1 MELGGVVLPA
11 ELERA
16 VFEAA
21 AVLDY
26 KNISRLMLVAHRVH
40 TWLKPFLYHVL
51 VYRGPNHHRTDAHEL
66 FVTHVR
72 HLMLDFRSLVTDIA
86 KILAVCSAVQ
96 SLAVH
101 GVLDSSYLP
110 HLALMCPLRLR
121 IQAVNLFAGPPRF
134 SHALFARTTHLQLL
148 DYSLSAFDDDSWA
161 SLRALP
167 CLTHL
172 ALHAYVAV
180 PAHELHELLRENTRM
195 QALVVLRPSDVG
207 TAGWGAQYLTH
218 DVRFVVAVV
227 TDVVGDWVAGA
238 WGHTDFWARAD
249 DVIRLRRQASPN
261 LLPGR
266 SRRQR
271 GIASSAPAAPRI
283 GPARASALRAAN
295 LRNYFLR
302 TPLSRRPPALSSS
315 TQPRA
320 SGARTN
326 ALCSPY
332 RLLPRFARGRSP
344 IQWRRRLPL
353 VFALRRWCEPRRSR
367 VYVGAGSTHGGGE
380 HVASP
385 DFALSMVS
393 YGCGGCGC
401 GVLVCCRTVHSSA
414 GARFAAASS
423 HAIVYRPC
431 AFALCRNRRIF
442 SGLVRGPGRIRAHSS
457 SQCGADELYRI
468 REAPVR
474 MRHSGK
480 PKGPKSHPSSV

>member
-1 MELGGVVLPA
+1 
-11 ELERA
+11 
-16 VFEAA
+16 
-21 AVLDY
+21 
-26 KNISRLMLVAHRVH
+26 
-40 TWLKPFLYHVL
+40 
-51 VYRGPNHHRTDAHEL
+51 
-66 FVTHVR
+66 
-72 HLMLDFRSLVTDIA
+72 MLDFRSLVTDIA

-207 TAGWGAQYLTH
+207 TAGWGAQYPTH

-261 LLPGR
+261 LLPVSLPG
-266 SRRQR
+266 
-271 GIASSAPAAPRI
+271 
-283 GPARASALRAAN
+283 
-295 LRNYFLR
+295 
-302 TPLSRRPPALSSS
+302 LS
-315 TQPRA
+315 T
-320 SGARTN
+320 
-326 ALCSPY
+326 
-332 RLLPRFARGRSP
+332 LLTKLTGF
-344 IQWRRRLPL
+344 
-353 VFALRRWCEPRRSR
+353 F
-367 VYVGAGSTHGGGE
+367 
-380 HVASP
+380 
-385 DFALSMVS
+385 F
-393 YGCGGCGC
+393 
-401 GVLVCCRTVHSSA
+401 
-414 GARFAAASS
+414 
-423 HAIVYRPC
+423 
-431 AFALCRNRRIF
+431 
-442 SGLVRGPGRIRAHSS
+442 
-457 SQCGADELYRI
+457 
-468 REAPVR
+468 
-474 MRHSGK
+474 
-480 PKGPKSHPSSV
+480 

>member
-66 FVTHVR
+66 FVAHVR

-180 PAHELHELLRENTRM
+180 PAHELQELLRENTRM

-207 TAGWGAQYLTH
+207 TAGWGAQYPTH
-218 DVRFVVAVV
+218 D
-227 TDVVGDWVAGA
+227 
-238 WGHTDFWARAD
+238 
-249 DVIRLRRQASPN
+249 
-261 LLPGR
+261 GR

-393 YGCGGCGC
+393 YGCCGCGC